1 MTRRFFPRFLLAEA
15 GAAGAGA
22 APAPAAPGAP
32 GAPAPAPGAPA
43 PAPGAPAPAPNPW
56 SAAQGAAPA
65 PGAPAPAPA
74 DAPPAWAAKLLER
87 IGTLE
92 QRLAPKQ
99 GDAGP
104 GKPTPEPAAGQAS
117 AEPPAWAKAI
127 EARLDAQDLGAR
139 KSKIYSS
146 VLARI
151 PEANRGA
158 AELALDG
165 LVGRLGLD
173 LGKVDES
180 TAIQTLGQ
188 SLGANASQLFQAQ
201 GSSRS
206 AMPVAANGDPDWSRV
221 TSFDEVP
228 AELVASIPDD
238 VVARIQRGGA
248 GGSSSALPRNIFTHP
263 TPK

>member
-1 MTRRFFPRFLLAEA
+1 MLERL
-15 GAAGAGA
+15 GALEQRIA
-22 APAPAAPGAP
+22 APSQGQ
-32 GAPAPAPGAPA
+32 
-43 PAPGAPAPAPNPW
+43 
-56 SAAQGAAPA
+56 AAQGQAAPSQ
-65 PGAPAPAPA
+65 
-74 DAPPAWAAKLLER
+74 AA
-87 IGTLE
+87 
-92 QRLAPKQ
+92 QAQ
-99 GDAGP
+99 
-104 GKPTPEPAAGQAS
+104 GQAAN
-117 AEPPAWAKAI
+117 AEPPAWARAI

-151 PEANRGA
+151 PEVNRGA

-173 LGKVDES
+173 LSKVDEN

>member
-1 MTRRFFPRFLLAEA
+1 MLERL
-15 GAAGAGA
+15 GALEQRIA
-22 APAPAAPGAP
+22 APAQNQAAHGQAAP
-32 GAPAPAPGAPA
+32 
-43 PAPGAPAPAPNPW
+43 
-56 SAAQGAAPA
+56 SQAAPSQ
-65 PGAPAPAPA
+65 
-74 DAPPAWAAKLLER
+74 AAH
-87 IGTLE
+87 
-92 QRLAPKQ
+92 
-99 GDAGP
+99 
-104 GKPTPEPAAGQAS
+104 GQAAP
-117 AEPPAWAKAI
+117 AEPPAWARAI

-151 PEANRGA
+151 PEVNRGA

-173 LGKVDES
+173 LSKVDEN